1 MSLEL
6 SAPKLSQKLLDQ
18 GFEARLLSVPC
29 PFFDFPLRMRQLH
42 NAPLLC
48 FVLQTVTMN
57 DWDNKKDRGTQLY
70 IEPLHNSTR
79 SATASICTSKHCNS
93 SAIVIIYCKRLC
105 DDDDNR
111 KSRAHAARAH
121 QSLQTCTVTTAP
133 AAPLAWP
140 TPDESLHRRV
150 MQQLRK

>member
-29 PFFDFPLRMRQLH
+29 PFFEFPLRMRQLH

-93 SAIVIIYCKRLC
+93 SAIVMIFCKRLC
-105 DDDDNR
+105 DDDQQKI
-111 KSRAHAARAH
+111 KSPCSESAPKPSNVHCH
-121 QSLQTCTVTTAP
+121 YCPCCSFSLAN
-133 AAPLAWP
+133 A
-140 TPDESLHRRV
+140 
-150 MQQLRK
+150 